1 MITKEKWLSPVLLL
15 LSFILLTGFLI
26 MKTGGD
32 PLKPS
37 PYNTYTLQ
45 ALAWR
50 DGQTWLND
58 DVPHLELAICQD
70 KYFVSFPPVP
80 SVPVYFLTFAF
91 GSEVP
96 DGILVLFYAF
106 VSLITLFKMLIRHGF
121 PTLTSALY
129 AYLILFASS
138 FLPLV
143 LSGAVWYQ
151 AQVMAMM
158 LTLLSIDFMDRDR
171 TTPGLLFYA
180 LAVGCRP
187 FNALYGPL
195 LLILYIRSRL
205 KDRSC
210 LKLTLKRLLPG
221 ILIGLIVAVLY
232 AWYNYIRFNN
242 PFEFGHNHLP
252 EFSFQ
257 GGTQFS
263 LSHVIKNFKT
273 FVLGLPFERT
283 DAGLRLKAF
292 GFSLLISNPALL
304 LMLVSAVNLLVRK
317 QLTTNH
323 LLVLAFFFIHLFL
336 LLTHRT
342 FGGYQYGARYA
353 ADLLPY
359 AVLFLISGK
368 PEKIRIAKAAVLFL
382 GLALAVYGSLMI
394 HL

>member
-1 MITKEKWLSPVLLL
+1 MKTREKWLSYLLL
-15 LSFILLTGFLI
+15 LIAFVILTGFLFI
-26 MKTGGD
+26 KTGTD

-50 DGQTWLND
+50 DGRAWLNED
-58 DVPHLELAICQD
+58 IPHLELAIYQG

-80 SVPVYFLTFAF
+80 SVPVYFLSFIF

-96 DGILVLFYAF
+96 DGLLVLFYAF
-106 VSLITLFKMLIRHGF
+106 VSLITFFRILIRHGF
-121 PTLTSALY
+121 PPLSSALY
-129 AYLILFASS
+129 AFLILFASS

-158 LTLLSIDFMDRDR
+158 LTLLSIDFINRDR

-205 KDRSC
+205 KDHLS

-221 ILIGLIVAVLY
+221 VLIGLVVAVLY
-232 AWYNYIRFNN
+232 AWYNCIRFNN
-242 PFEFGHNHLP
+242 PLEFGHNHLP

-263 LSHVIKNFKT
+263 LSHVIKNVKT

-292 GFSLLISNPALL
+292 GFSLLIANPALL

-323 LLVLAFFFIHLFL
+323 LLVLAFFFLHLFL

-353 ADLLPY
+353 TDLLPY

-368 PEKIRIAKAAVLFL
+368 PEKIHIAKAAVLFL
-382 GLALAVYGSLMI
+382 GLALAVYGSLVI